1 MLKSMAMPI
10 AIAAIVSLSPLQAS
24 AYGQNASAD
33 KQAGCPPSD
42 QQDTRLQPAKPCA
55 PSQDGEDDD
64 EDPTKGW
71 NRMKRGFYTG
81 LVVGGIVGVLAAVD
95 CGHPECGPL
104 ISLAAG
110 AGAGIGLTI
119 DLLFVPERPSG
130 PATARRNE
138 GQGVPFRTGRRVALG
153 FRTSW

>member
-1 MLKSMAMPI
+1 MLKSMAMAI
-10 AIAAIVSLSPLQAS
+10 ATAAIVLLGPQTSAFAQSAS
-24 AYGQNASAD
+24 TD
-33 KQAGCPPSD
+33 RQAGCPAGD
-42 QQDTRLQPAKPCA
+42 QDDTRLQSAKPCPPA
-55 PSQDGEDDD
+55 HDEEED

-81 LVVGGIVGVLAAVD
+81 LVVGGVVGVLAAID

-119 DLLFVPERPSG
+119 DLLFVPERPIA
-130 PATARRNE
+130 PAAARRND
-138 GQGVPFRTGRRVALG
+138 GYGVPFTTGRRVALG